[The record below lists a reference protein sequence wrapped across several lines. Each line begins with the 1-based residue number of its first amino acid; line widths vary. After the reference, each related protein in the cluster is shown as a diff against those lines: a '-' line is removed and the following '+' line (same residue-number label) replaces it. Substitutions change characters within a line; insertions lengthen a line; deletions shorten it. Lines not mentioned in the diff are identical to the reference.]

1 VVLLLQRLYQV
12 GRKGMPVLPDAAE
25 DKAGE
30 KKHQRSLLTSFYM
43 IIFGTR

>member
-12 GRKGMPVLPDAAE
+12 GREGMPVLPDAAE

-30 KKHQRSLLTSFYM
+30 EKRQ
-43 IIFGTR
+43 